1 MPPAKQSDVA
11 ASQEVLS
18 PLAESIERLPAVFRG
33 PLQSVR
39 KVERAVIALFARVAG
54 RFGMR
59 EKEAE
64 RFFKF
69 LVVGTIG
76 FAVDFGLLAFLVEVV
91 GLVPVLA
98 NTFSFSAA
106 VVSNFTWNRY
116 WTYPDSR
123 NKRKRVQLIQF
134 GVVSVLGLAI
144 NNLILILLSTPFE
157 TALSSVPGVPAGYGY
172 IPAKIVAT
180 VVVLFWNFFI
190 NRYWTYGNVDQVTPP
205 AETNGRSSD

>member
-39 KVERAVIALFARVAG
+39 KVERAVIALFARIVG

-76 FAVDFGLLAFLVEVV
+76 FAVDFGLLTFLVEIV

-123 NKRKRVQLIQF
+123 SKRKRV
-134 GVVSVLGLAI
+134 
-144 NNLILILLSTPFE
+144 
-157 TALSSVPGVPAGYGY
+157 
-172 IPAKIVAT
+172 
-180 VVVLFWNFFI
+180 
-190 NRYWTYGNVDQVTPP
+190 
-205 AETNGRSSD
+205 